1 MNQKKQIKFISLTQD
16 VKFGS
21 NMISLNSFELLAL
34 FRTYGF
40 RILNAIGTLGRG
52 YRTRLNYILK
62 FFRYLLF
69 LNKNHGSNFVVQFLK
84 TGQLAIQRKLAGNQV
99 DSLRE
104 LNPDLNLPRLING
117 FPSIIP
123 VTDRI
128 LMRNN
133 SSSIIRF

>member
-1 MNQKKQIKFISLTQD
+1 MKEKKQIKFVSLLQD

-34 FRTYGF
+34 YRTYGF
-40 RILNAIGTLGRG
+40 RILNAIGSLGRG
-52 YRTRLNYILK
+52 YRTRLNLMLK

-69 LNKNHGSNFVVQFLK
+69 LNKKNGSNFVVQFLK
-84 TGQLAIQRKLAGNQV
+84 TGQLAIQRKLAGNPV

-117 FPSIIP
+117 LPAIIP
-123 VTDRI
+123 ASDRSM
-128 LMRNN
+128 MRKN
-133 SSSIIRF
+133 SSTIIRY